1 MGRVVGDK
9 AWQVSLKPDSEG
21 LRGLARKPGLSPVAS
36 EEQWKVVRQ
45 SGWFILD
52 FRKITGP

>member
-1 MGRVVGDK
+1 MGDK